1 MIVLILYHCYYWHA
15 TKTVGPRMMPCRLE
29 DADQHNLR
37 TLVQLPKL
45 ILLCKPDPATRSA
58 SISEYK
64 TSEFCPIKYHST
76 EVVHFDQSFRNKLHH
91 RRKRP
96 KMNEISDWGLQF
108 IEKLLTC

>member
-58 SISEYK
+58 SISEHK

-76 EVVHFDQSFRNKLHH
+76 EVVHFDQSYCHYENIYYLGLIESSQIGVQ
-91 RRKRP
+91 P
-96 KMNEISDWGLQF
+96 YSDSPLM
-108 IEKLLTC
+108 